1 MDYGSS
7 YEKDVMQIIETF
19 KQFIIKIPLKQNLK
33 KLSDFSDKIF
43 KKQKGRNLSNLGG
56 FQSNDLKIEEPI
68 LNSLIKEIELNSNI
82 VNNDILKINSTLSL
96 NNIWININK
105 FKDFNVIHK
114 HPFSKLSGVF
124 YVKIPKN
131 SGDLLF
137 VNETEIGC
145 FVNDKD
151 IIEFNNYNSSTWSI
165 KPEENVLYLF
175 PSWLNHYVKPNL
187 SNEKRISI
195 SFNLT

>member
-1 MDYGSS
+1 
-7 YEKDVMQIIETF
+7 MQIIELF
-19 KQFIIKIPLKQNLK
+19 KQFVVKIPLKQNLK
-33 KLSDFSDKIF
+33 KLSDFSNKIF
-43 KKQKGRNLSNLGG
+43 DKQKGRNVSNFGG
-56 FQSNDLKIEEPI
+56 FQSNDLKIEEPV

-82 VNNDILKINSTLSL
+82 INDTILKINSRLSL
-96 NNIWININK
+96 KNIWININK
-105 FKDFNVIHK
+105 FKDFNIIHN

-124 YVKIPKN
+124 YIKIPEN

-137 VNETEIGC
+137 ANETEIGC
-145 FVNDKD
+145 FIKNED

-195 SFNLT
+195 SFNLS

>member
-1 MDYGSS
+1 
-7 YEKDVMQIIETF
+7 MQIIETF
-19 KQFIIKIPLKQNLK
+19 KQFIIRIPLKQNLK
-33 KLSDFSDKIF
+33 KLFDFSNKVF
-43 KKQKGRNLSNLGG
+43 KEQKGRNLSNLGG
-56 FQSNDLKIEEPI
+56 FQSNDLKIEEPV

-82 VNNDILKINSTLSL
+82 VNNDILKINSKLSL

-105 FKDFNVIHK
+105 FKDFNITHK

-137 VNETEIGC
+137 VNETEIDC
-145 FVNDKD
+145 FVKDKD
-151 IIEFNNYNSSTWSI
+151 IIEYNNYNCSTWSV